1 VGPQRAALLARLGI
15 VSLADLVTIPPRGYE
30 DRTRIQSV
38 ADLVPGRP
46 AVLRVRVDR
55 SGVRRRPG
63 RRTDTVL
70 QVADA
75 TGALTVVFWG
85 QGYRAQSL
93 RPGTEL
99 LLAGPVE
106 RFGNQRALTMSS
118 PTAERL
124 TPGGEPEL
132 GLLPIYPLT
141 EGLSQSFLRTLVAR
155 WVPAIAP
162 ALPAIVPPALEAALA
177 LPTLAAAIASVHRP
191 ATLEAAAAGRKRLA
205 LDELFLLLMTMAK
218 RREERTRGRA
228 GATLRPGPRF
238 ASARKALP
246 FALTRAQET
255 VLAEILADLARPVPM
270 HRLLEGDV
278 GSGKTVVALLAA
290 MAALDSGHQVAILAP
305 TEILALQH
313 ARVALKLL
321 PGVTPILL
329 TGSLTERERRQGLA
343 ALARGD
349 GELAIGTH
357 ALLTACVQF
366 RRLGL
371 VIVDEQHRFGVR
383 EREALTRKGLE
394 PDVLVMTATPIPRSL
409 CLTAFGDLDLS
420 LIAELPPG
428 RPAARTHLVT
438 PDRRERVLGFLA
450 ERLARGEQALWITPR
465 VEADGASEL
474 AAAKVRAAE
483 LARHPL
489 LGRHP
494 IGLLHGR
501 LPGGEKEAMM
511 ARFRAGRVPLLVAT
525 TVVEVGID
533 VSQVTVVVIEHP
545 ERFGLSQ
552 LHQLRGRAGRGSL
565 PAHTILLVE
574 ADLDPEVAARLR
586 AFTATRDGFQ
596 VSELDLAARGPGAL
610 LGAEQHGFTGFQRFD
625 PIRDRDLI
633 PPAQAAARDLLADD
647 PDLEQ
652 SPALKRAVAE
662 LESRLG
668 ALAVTG
674 GAG

>member
-1 VGPQRAALLARLGI
+1 
-15 VSLADLVTIPPRGYE
+15 
-30 DRTRIQSV
+30 
-38 ADLVPGRP
+38 
-46 AVLRVRVDR
+46 
-55 SGVRRRPG
+55 
-63 RRTDTVL
+63 
-70 QVADA
+70 
-75 TGALTVVFWG
+75 
-85 QGYRAQSL
+85 
-93 RPGTEL
+93 
-99 LLAGPVE
+99 
-106 RFGNQRALTMSS
+106 
-118 PTAERL
+118 
-124 TPGGEPEL
+124 
-132 GLLPIYPLT
+132 
-141 EGLSQSFLRTLVAR
+141 
-155 WVPAIAP
+155 
-162 ALPAIVPPALEAALA
+162 
-177 LPTLAAAIASVHRP
+177 
-191 ATLEAAAAGRKRLA
+191 
-205 LDELFLLLMTMAK
+205 
-218 RREERTRGRA
+218 
-228 GATLRPGPRF
+228 
-238 ASARKALP
+238 
-246 FALTRAQET
+246 
-255 VLAEILADLARPVPM
+255 
-270 HRLLEGDV
+270 
-278 GSGKTVVALLAA
+278 
-290 MAALDSGHQVAILAP
+290 
-305 TEILALQH
+305 
-313 ARVALKLL
+313 
-321 PGVTPILL
+321 
-329 TGSLTERERRQGLA
+329 
-343 ALARGD
+343 
-349 GELAIGTH
+349 
-357 ALLTACVQF
+357 
-366 RRLGL
+366 
-371 VIVDEQHRFGVR
+371 
-383 EREALTRKGLE
+383 
-394 PDVLVMTATPIPRSL
+394 
-409 CLTAFGDLDLS
+409 
-420 LIAELPPG
+420 
-428 RPAARTHLVT
+428 
-438 PDRRERVLGFLA
+438 
-450 ERLARGEQALWITPR
+450 